1 GVRIIGTS
9 PDSIERAE
17 DRKRFNR
24 LVKKLKLRQP
34 YSGTATTYAQ
44 ALKTANKL
52 GYPLLVRPSFVLG
65 GRAMEIV
72 YDEQS
77 LKTCVKSAIEA
88 SGDHPILIDKFLDD
102 ATELDVDAIS
112 DGKKVV
118 IGGIMEHIEEAG
130 VHSGDSACSLPPVSL
145 SKKLLNEIKRQT
157 KLLALEL
164 KVKGLINIQFAV
176 KNNQVYILEVNPRA
190 SRTIPFV
197 SKSIGVPLAKLA
209 AKIMAGMTLDELN
222 FTKEVRRTH
231 FAVKEAVFPFLKFP
245 GIDTLLGP
253 EMLSTG
259 EVMGISDDF
268 ATAFAKSQI
277 AAGNTLPLSGN
288 VLFSVKDADKQ
299 KSVDVARRLHQMGFK
314 IVATKGTCIEFIK
327 NNIPS
332 EFVLKVKQGRPNIVD
347 SIINNKINLII
358 NTTVGKQSITDSFS
372 IRRSALDKQVPY
384 VTTIRGA
391 QAVARAIDAMK
402 RRKISVKP
410 VQLYHKETA
419 K

>member
-1 GVRIIGTS
+1 
-9 PDSIERAE
+9 
-17 DRKRFNR
+17 
-24 LVKKLKLRQP
+24 
-34 YSGTATTYAQ
+34 
-44 ALKTANKL
+44 
-52 GYPLLVRPSFVLG
+52 
-65 GRAMEIV
+65 
-72 YDEQS
+72 
-77 LKTCVKSAIEA
+77 
-88 SGDHPILIDKFLDD
+88 
-102 ATELDVDAIS
+102 
-112 DGKKVV
+112 
-118 IGGIMEHIEEAG
+118 
-130 VHSGDSACSLPPVSL
+130 
-145 SKKLLNEIKRQT
+145 
-157 KLLALEL
+157 
-164 KVKGLINIQFAV
+164 
-176 KNNQVYILEVNPRA
+176 
-190 SRTIPFV
+190 
-197 SKSIGVPLAKLA
+197 
-209 AKIMAGMTLDELN
+209 
-222 FTKEVRRTH
+222 
-231 FAVKEAVFPFLKFP
+231 
-245 GIDTLLGP
+245 
-253 EMLSTG
+253 MLSTG

-268 ATAFAKSQI
+268 AIAFAKSQI